1 MVTLEY
7 AETLLQAV
15 PKEIIVISDEIFQ
28 LLSVTLGHS
37 APDTVVF
44 SGSHYAELFRCAG
57 YTVWT
62 GVEAEPSTETVK
74 KMVEFLKER
83 RPENVVAVGGGSV
96 LDAAK
101 AAYLCYQTNW

>member
-15 PKEIIVISDEIFQ
+15 PQEIIVVSDEIFQ

-83 RPENVVAVGGGSV
+83 
-96 LDAAK
+96 L
-101 AAYLCYQTNW
+101 

>member
-7 AETLLQAV
+7 AETLLQTA
-15 PKEIIVISDEIFQ
+15 PKEIIVVSDEIFQ
-28 LLSVTLGHS
+28 LLAVTLGHS

-62 GVEAEPSTETVK
+62 GVEV
-74 KMVEFLKER
+74 
-83 RPENVVAVGGGSV
+83 
-96 LDAAK
+96 
-101 AAYLCYQTNW
+101 Y